1 MRRVM
6 AILLQEKNFG
16 PNVIYYVFVKQYDSN
31 IVGQKVISLGI
42 YRLSFSR
49 LFFLLRR
56 RNDDAATA
64 TLCNRVVKVYSVAG
78 VVTSWLKDK

>member
-31 IVGQKVISLGI
+31 IVGQKVISLGS
-42 YRLSFSR
+42 YLLSFSR
-49 LFFLLRR
+49 LFFFVAATTQRR
-56 RNDDAATA
+56 RSDSDAMQPRRES
-64 TLCNRVVKVYSVAG
+64 LLGGGRGN
-78 VVTSWLKDK
+78 

>member
-1 MRRVM
+1 M

-31 IVGQKVISLGI
+31 IVGQKVISLGS
-42 YRLSFSR
+42 YLLSFPR
-49 LFFLLRR
+49 FFFFLQRR

-78 VVTSWLKDK
+78 VVTSWLRDK

>member
-1 MRRVM
+1 M

-42 YRLSFSR
+42 YRSSFSR
-49 LFFLLRR
+49 LLFFAATTQRR
-56 RNDDAATA
+56 RSDSDAMQPRRES
-64 TLCNRVVKVYSVAG
+64 LLGGGRGN
-78 VVTSWLKDK
+78 